1 MARITFI
8 GAAGVVTGSKHLLET
23 DTGARVLLDCGLYQ
37 GLRELTERNWTPPP
51 VDPKHLD
58 AVLLSHGHLDH
69 CGYLPAL
76 VQQGFHM
83 PIYCTSATAEVTE
96 LVLRDSAGL
105 QEDEAVRAAKHPERG
120 LHTKPL
126 YTSDDVEKVV
136 PLFQTVA
143 YNDMRQDIPGCRFR
157 FTDAGH
163 ILGSSIMEIGFDT
176 RKLVFTGDLGRY
188 GRPLLRDP
196 SSVAQSD
203 YVLCESTYGDRVHS
217 QNDPQDDLRAVVNT
231 ALSRKGVLVI
241 PSFAVGRT
249 QEILYS
255 LGQLQSASQIPNA
268 AIYVDSPMGI
278 AADAIM
284 ERHPEATR
292 FSLQER
298 FGAGDQNIGCKRVTN
313 VKTQQDSI
321 ALNDI
326 TSNAI
331 IIASSGMAAG
341 GRVLHHLRNRLPRP
355 NDTVCFVGFQG
366 PGTLGQQ
373 LVAGQKKPRVM
384 GVPLDVKA
392 TITQIDGY
400 SAHADRNE
408 LLRWFGG
415 FQSSPKTFIVHADPG
430 PAASLAAA
438 VHEKYGF
445 DASPAVQG
453 EVVEI

>member
-1 MARITFI
+1 
-8 GAAGVVTGSKHLLET
+8 
-23 DTGARVLLDCGLYQ
+23 
-37 GLRELTERNWTPPP
+37 
-51 VDPKHLD
+51 
-58 AVLLSHGHLDH
+58 
-69 CGYLPAL
+69 
-76 VQQGFHM
+76 
-83 PIYCTSATAEVTE
+83 
-96 LVLRDSAGL
+96 
-105 QEDEAVRAAKHPERG
+105 
-120 LHTKPL
+120 
-126 YTSDDVEKVV
+126 
-136 PLFQTVA
+136 
-143 YNDMRQDIPGCRFR
+143 
-157 FTDAGH
+157 
-163 ILGSSIMEIGFDT
+163 
-176 RKLVFTGDLGRY
+176 
-188 GRPLLRDP
+188 
-196 SSVAQSD
+196 
-203 YVLCESTYGDRVHS
+203 
-217 QNDPQDDLRAVVNT
+217 
-231 ALSRKGVLVI
+231 
-241 PSFAVGRT
+241 
-249 QEILYS
+249 
-255 LGQLQSASQIPNA
+255 
-268 AIYVDSPMGI
+268 MGI

-355 NDTVCFVGFQG
+355 NDTVCFVGFQA